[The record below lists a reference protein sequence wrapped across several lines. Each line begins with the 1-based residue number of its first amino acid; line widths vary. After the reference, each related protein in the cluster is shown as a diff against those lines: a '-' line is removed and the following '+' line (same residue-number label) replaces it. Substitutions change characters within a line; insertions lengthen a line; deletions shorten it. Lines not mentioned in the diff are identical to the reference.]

1 MKYHTENEFEHF
13 DFSECYVKDIEW
25 GNDYFHIWL
34 DQVRILPENSCNRDI
49 RVMRTNNLQF
59 TIHEAKIVSF
69 VREGVKIYNADG
81 VPMGERDDETVS
93 EDEYMEILPLFL
105 EGMCYSVGKDKHRYT
120 FILDAMDESTYELV
134 IEGTGETEGW
144 DRFMN
149 LE

>member
-1 MKYHTENEFEHF
+1 MKYRTENEFEHF
-13 DFSECYVKDIEW
+13 DFAECYVKDIEW

-69 VREGVKIYNADG
+69 IREGVKIYNADG
-81 VPMGERDDETVS
+81 VPMGERDDEVVS

-105 EGMCYSVGKDKHRYT
+105 EGMCYSIGKDKSRYT

-144 DRFMN
+144 DRFLN